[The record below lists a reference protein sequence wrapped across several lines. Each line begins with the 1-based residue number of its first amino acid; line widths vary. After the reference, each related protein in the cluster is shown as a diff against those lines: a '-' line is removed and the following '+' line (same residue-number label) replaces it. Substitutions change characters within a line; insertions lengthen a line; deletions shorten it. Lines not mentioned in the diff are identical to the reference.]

1 MKGQI
6 KSIDS
11 IKNIAVF
18 KDFSWSK
25 SVRDKG
31 NNIAEFK
38 TVNIIYGRN
47 YSGKTTLSRIVR
59 ALETGVLSSNYNQ
72 PEFKVSFRDLASAT
86 NTLLTAHSECIR
98 VFNEDFVRENLRF
111 ISNESESIN
120 SFAILGEDNARI
132 ENEILELMDVLG
144 SSENSATLLGKSR
157 DADVKYNAA
166 ITKLNLKSDA
176 LEAKLK
182 DKANKPGTGIKH
194 NKLFGDANYN
204 VNKLKADIG
213 IVSSEGYSLLSQ
225 EQSDEYHALLRE
237 DVKEEIPP
245 LASFDLKLSELSGK
259 VKELVE
265 RKITIANPLQ
275 DLLGNAALESWVRS
289 GRELHRGKRDSCGFC
304 GNQLPI
310 DIWDKLDQH
319 FNLQSENLRTE
330 IESTIKLLNKEID
343 RIPSLLKINRSDFY
357 ANFTKALDEL
367 ENNFNQEAKNYKAAL
382 GSLLSQLSTRLTEIH
397 APLIYLQP
405 AGSDLALDDFHDEYE
420 ALREQSN
427 DFATKLGSEQQQ
439 ARNSLRLNEVYTFY
453 IDTKYSEE
461 TKAIA
466 TLESNKDEAVD
477 AKEAAQKEV
486 KKAESEIKDLKS
498 QLKDES
504 KGAEKVN
511 EYLNNF
517 FGHNSLKL
525 EAFENSGLN
534 TPGGY
539 RFEVTRSGK
548 KAFHLSEGE
557 CSLIAFCYFMAK
569 LSDYETKGTQP
580 LIWIDD
586 PICSLDSNHIFFI
599 YSLIHSEIIEPE
611 KYDDGGEIKERSR
624 FKQIFISTHNLDF
637 LKYLKRLPGA
647 GNKKES
653 QYLTVNRADDCSEIK
668 VMPDYLKNFVTE
680 FNYLFSQIHTCASID
695 IIDDQNYTA
704 YYNFGNNARKF
715 FEIYLYYKY
724 PSKGMTD
731 ETMEAFFGENIPAIL
746 TDRINNEY
754 SHLSG
759 VFERGATPTEV
770 PEMKRAA
777 ARIIE
782 RLRRNDPDQY
792 SSLLDSIG
800 VTE

>member
-6 KSIDS
+6 KSIDA
-11 IKNIAVF
+11 IKNMAVF

-25 SVRDKG
+25 SVRDKD
-31 NNIAEFK
+31 NNVAEFK

-59 ALETGVLSSNYNQ
+59 ALETGTLSSNYNQ

-86 NTLLTAHSECIR
+86 STSLTAHGECIR

-111 ISNESESIN
+111 IGNESESIN

-132 ENEILELMDVLG
+132 ENEILELMNKLG
-144 SSENSATLLGKSR
+144 SPEDTASLLGKYR
-157 DADVKYNAA
+157 DAEIKYNAA
-166 ITKLNLKSDA
+166 IAKLNLKSEA
-176 LEAKLK
+176 LETKLK
-182 DKANKPGTGIKH
+182 DKANKAGTGIKH

-204 VNKLKADIG
+204 VNKLKADISA
-213 IVSSEGYSLLSQ
+213 VSSKGYSALSQ

-237 DVKEEIPP
+237 DAKEEIPP
-245 LASFDLKLSELSGK
+245 LASFELKLSGLAEK

-275 DLLGNAALESWVRS
+275 ELLGDAALESWVRS
-289 GRELHRGKRDSCGFC
+289 GRELHRGRRESCGFC
-304 GNQLPI
+304 GNQLPA
-310 DIWDKLDQH
+310 DLWEKLDQH
-319 FNLQSENLRTE
+319 FNLQSENLRIE
-330 IESTIKLLNKEID
+330 IEATIKLLNKESD
-343 RIPSLLKINRSDFY
+343 RIPGLLKIKRSDFY
-357 ANFTKALDEL
+357 ANFTKSLDEL
-367 ENNFNQEAKNYKAAL
+367 ESEFNQEAKNYQTAL
-382 GSLLSQLSTRLTEIH
+382 DSLTSQLSTRLTEIH
-397 APLIYLQP
+397 SPLVYSQP
-405 AGSDLALDDFHDEYE
+405 ARSGSDLNSLHDEYE

-427 DFATKLGSEQQQ
+427 DFATKLVTEQKQ
-439 ARNSLRLNEVYTFY
+439 ARHLLRLNEVYTFY
-453 IDTKYSEE
+453 VDIKYSEE
-461 TKAIA
+461 AEAID
-466 TLESNKDEAVD
+466 TLESNKSAAAEV
-477 AKEAAQKEV
+477 KEAAQIAV
-486 KKAESEIKDLKS
+486 KKTELEIKDLKS

-504 KGAEKVN
+504 KGADKVN
-511 EYLNNF
+511 EYLNSF

-525 EAFENSGLN
+525 EAFENSGLA
-534 TPGGY
+534 TSGGY

-557 CSLIAFCYFMAK
+557 CSLIAFCYFLAK

-580 LIWIDD
+580 IIWIDD
-586 PICSLDSNHIFFI
+586 PICSLDSNHIFFT

-624 FKQIFISTHNLDF
+624 FKQIFVSTHNLDF

-653 QYLTVNRADDCSEIK
+653 QYFTINRADDFSEIK

-704 YYNFGNNARKF
+704 YYNSGNNARKF

-724 PSKGMTD
+724 PNKGMTD

-754 SHLSG
+754 SHLAG

-777 ARIIE
+777 THIIE
-782 RLRRNDPDQY
+782 RLRLNDPDQY

-800 VTE
+800 VAE